1 MAVDPNWP
9 EPEGFDR
16 EDLLTLVRRQ
26 ADRYGDRTFMS
37 FGDGTTMSYA
47 QLRDRVAGVRARLG
61 EMGVKPGDRVGLMLR
76 NSLFYPV
83 AWLGILT
90 GGAVAVPVNSRLR
103 GNDAGYVLGHSESR
117 VVITDDA
124 TEAAAREAAGSSGIE
139 HDFLVARA
147 GDPMAE
153 LIAEDVG
160 DAPDGG
166 SLANIQYT
174 SGTTGFPKGCM
185 LTHGYWQWM
194 AGVTSAVMGLNEDAT
209 FLTSQPHSY
218 IDPQWNVIAGLRS
231 GAHLVLLDG
240 FHPSTFM
247 RSIVDF
253 KVTTFYCL
261 GVMPTLLLKQ
271 PPQSWEKEN
280 VLRAVYCSAIP
291 VRLHAEIEERWGAPW
306 YEAFGMTESGFNT
319 TVLPEDHDEVVGTG
333 CIGSAL
339 PHNEVSV
346 LTPDGE
352 VAAPGQT
359 GEFVL
364 RGNGLMLGYY
374 RNEEATEAFFAD
386 GWGHTGDIAEM
397 DERGRIYYRG
407 RFKEMIR
414 RAGENISPVEIEA
427 TLGTHPGIVEC
438 AVRAVPDPDVEEEI
452 KAYVVLAEPGSLSAQ
467 DVHSFLS
474 GRLAPFKV
482 PRYYEFRSEL
492 PHTPSERVAKHLLG
506 EPLNE
511 ATVEIRRR

>member
-1 MAVDPNWP
+1 
-9 EPEGFDR
+9 
-16 EDLLTLVRRQ
+16 
-26 ADRYGDRTFMS
+26 MS
-37 FGDGTTMSYA
+37 FGDGTAMSYVEF
-47 QLRDRVAGVRARLG
+47 RDRVAGVRALLAD
-61 EMGVKPGDRVGLMLR
+61 MGVKPGARVGLMLK

-117 VVITDDA
+117 VVITDDD
-124 TEAAAREAAGSSGIE
+124 TEAIARDAAATSGVDHE
-139 HDFLVARA
+139 LFVARA

-153 LIAEDVG
+153 VTAADEG
-160 DAPDGG
+160 DPPTAD

-185 LTHGYWQWM
+185 LTQSYWQWM
-194 AGVTSAVMGLNEDAT
+194 AGVTSAVMGLDEDAT

-218 IDPQWNVIAGLRS
+218 IDPQWNVVAGLRS

-247 RSIVDF
+247 RSVVEF
-253 KVTTFYCL
+253 GVTTFYCL

-271 PPQSWEKEN
+271 PPQPWEREN
-280 VLRAVYCSAIP
+280 VLKGVYCSAIP
-291 VRLHAEIEERWGAPW
+291 VRLHAEIERRWGAPW

-319 TVLPEDHDEVVGTG
+319 TVFPEYHDEVVGTG

-346 LTPDGE
+346 LAPHGE
-352 VAAPGQT
+352 VVSPGQT
-359 GEFVL
+359 GELVL

-374 RNEEATEAFFAD
+374 RNEEATNAFFSG

-397 DERGRIYYRG
+397 DEHGRIYYRG

-427 TLGTHPGIVEC
+427 ALGTHPAVVEC
-438 AVRAVPDPDVEEEI
+438 AVCPVPDPDVEEEI
-452 KAYVVLAEPGSLSAQ
+452 KAYVVLVDPEALSAA
-467 DVHSFLS
+467 DVHAYLS
-474 GRLAPFKV
+474 ERVAPFKV
-482 PRYYEFRSEL
+482 PRYYEFRAEL

-511 ATVEIRRR
+511 ATVEVRRR